1 MCRYPGS
8 RFKTCATRYDMNQ
21 KVAMTWTD
29 LIGARGERRFDRR
42 VVLWSALGYPLL
54 YAWGYLS
61 KTVAGSAA
69 IWPADA
75 LTFAAYILLPIRL
88 WPLVALGTVSWE
100 LMSRPLLYWA
110 TSHSH
115 PGLTLT
121 LSFAAANILTA
132 VGPATLARAMH
143 LLRRQNRFELV
154 ISPLW
159 IVALFAGSAP
169 GALIGALTS
178 ADAAGIPLVQAD
190 VGLWLL
196 SSVLTIVTF
205 GPMVFGLLV
214 GFSEPT
220 LTPARPWEG
229 WAISSMILALFICFA
244 VVPWPAVEAPVEPML
259 FAVPLVWLAL
269 RFSRRTTNIGV
280 VIVASGVVFFAGYGV
295 GIYRDLANIDG
306 WRHVVISIDVF
317 LVIGCGG
324 ALLVNLMTVK
334 QRALLDELEREHLSL
349 RDYARALTVAEETAR
364 RKTAADL
371 HDGIGQVL
379 AGQSMTLAAM
389 RVHASHLPLAV
400 LLEEAAEA
408 SREAQ
413 EGLRVM
419 IQDLSPP
426 GLDHASLDETLR
438 WLAEFFKTRFGF
450 RVAWRVTGITELS
463 RDRLRLVYR
472 CVRELL
478 MNARKHSQRQSAEV
492 EVDVSPLNV
501 EITVVDEGIGFDSRL
516 GEPLSG
522 NQFGLAQLRE
532 RVHAAG
538 GTLDV
543 DAVVGEGCR
552 VTVRLPAPTPQP
564 G

>member
-1 MCRYPGS
+1 
-8 RFKTCATRYDMNQ
+8 
-21 KVAMTWTD
+21 MTWTD
-29 LIGARGERRFDRR
+29 LLGGRGERRVDRR
-42 VVLWSALGYPLL
+42 IVLWSVLGYPLL
-54 YAWGYLS
+54 YALGYLS
-61 KTVAGSAA
+61 KSVPGSAA

-75 LTFAAYILLPIRL
+75 LTFAAYILLPLRL
-88 WPLVALGTVSWE
+88 WPLVALGTLSWE
-100 LMSRPLLYWA
+100 LLSRPLLYWA
-110 TSHSH
+110 TGHSN
-115 PGLTLT
+115 PALTMTLT
-121 LSFAAANILTA
+121 FAAANILTV
-132 VGPATLARAMH
+132 VGPAALARAMR
-143 LLRRQNRFELV
+143 LLRRQDRFELV

-159 IVALFAGSAP
+159 IVALFAGSVP
-169 GALIGALTS
+169 GALLGASTS
-178 ADAAGIPLVQAD
+178 AKAAGIVLVHAD
-190 VGLWLL
+190 IGLWLL
-196 SSVLTIVTF
+196 STVLSIVTF

-214 GFSEPT
+214 GFSEPAS
-220 LTPARPWEG
+220 TPARGWEG
-229 WAISSMILALFICFA
+229 WAISFMVLALFIFFA
-244 VVPWPAVEAPVEPML
+244 VLPWPAVEALVEPML

-269 RFSRRTTNIGV
+269 RFSRRATNIGV
-280 VIVASGVVFFAGYGV
+280 VIVASGVVLFAGYGV

-306 WRHVVISIDVF
+306 WRDVVISIDVF

-334 QRALLDELEREHLSL
+334 QRALLDELAREHLAL

-389 RVHASHLPLAV
+389 RAHASQLPLTV

-426 GLDHASLDETLR
+426 GLDQASLDETLR

-450 RVAWRVTGITELS
+450 SVAWRVTGTAELS
-463 RDRLRLVYR
+463 RDRLRLIYR
-472 CVRELL
+472 CIRELL

-492 EVDVSPLNV
+492 EVDVSAVVV
-501 EITVVDEGIGFDSRL
+501 EITVVDEGIGFDASA

-552 VTVRLPAPTPQP
+552 VIVRLPSPTPQP

>member
-1 MCRYPGS
+1 MMFS
-8 RFKTCATRYDMNQ
+8 
-21 KVAMTWTD
+21 D
-29 LIGARGERRFDRR
+29 LLGGRGERRFDRH

-54 YAWGYLS
+54 YALGYLS
-61 KTVAGSAA
+61 KSVPGSAA

-75 LTFAAYILLPIRL
+75 LTFAAYILLPVRL

-100 LMSRPLLYWA
+100 LLSRPLLYWV
-110 TSHSH
+110 TSNSH
-115 PGLTLT
+115 PALAMTLT
-121 LSFAAANILTA
+121 FAAANILTA
-132 VGPATLARAMH
+132 LGPAALARAMR
-143 LLRRQNRFELV
+143 LLCREDRFELV

-169 GALIGALTS
+169 GALLGAVTS
-178 ADAAGIPLVQAD
+178 AQAAGVPLAQAD

-196 SSVLTIVTF
+196 ASVLTIVTF

-220 LTPARPWEG
+220 ATPARAWEG
-229 WAISSMILALFICFA
+229 WAISFMVLALFICFA
-244 VVPWPAVEAPVEPML
+244 VVPWQAAEALIEPML

-269 RFSRRTTNIGV
+269 RFSRRSTNIGV
-280 VIVASGVVFFAGYGV
+280 VIVATGVVYFAGYGV

-306 WRHVVISIDVF
+306 WRDVVISIDVF

-349 RDYARALTVAEETAR
+349 RDYAGALTVAEETAR

-389 RVHASHLPLAV
+389 RVHASQLPLTV

-426 GLDHASLDETLR
+426 GLDQASLDETLR

-450 RVAWRVTGITELS
+450 SVAWRVVGTAELS

-492 EVDVSPLNV
+492 EVDVSPAVV
-501 EITVVDEGIGFDSRL
+501 EISVVDEGIGFDARL
-516 GEPLSG
+516 EEPLSG
-522 NQFGLAQLRE
+522 SQFGLAQLRE

-538 GTLDV
+538 GPLDV

>member
-1 MCRYPGS
+1 MRSSDLPG
-8 RFKTCATRYDMNQ
+8 
-21 KVAMTWTD
+21 V
-29 LIGARGERRFDRR
+29 RGDHRFDWH
-42 VVLWSALGYPLL
+42 VAWWSALGYPLL
-54 YAWGYLS
+54 YALGYLS
-61 KTVAGSAA
+61 KSVPGSAA

-100 LMSRPLLYWA
+100 LLSRPLLYWA
-110 TSHSH
+110 TSHVH
-115 PGLTLT
+115 PALAMT

-132 VGPATLARAMH
+132 IGPAALARAMR
-143 LLRRQNRFELV
+143 LLRREDRFELV

-159 IVALFAGSAP
+159 IVALFAGSVP
-169 GALIGALTS
+169 GALLGAATS
-178 ADAAGIPLVQAD
+178 AQAAGVPLAQAD
-190 VGLWLL
+190 VGLWVLAC
-196 SSVLTIVTF
+196 VLTIVTF

-220 LTPARPWEG
+220 PTPARAWEG
-229 WAISSMILALFICFA
+229 WAISFIVIALFICFA
-244 VVPWPAVEAPVEPML
+244 VVPWPAVEALVEPML
-259 FAVPLVWLAL
+259 FAAPLVWLAL
-269 RFSRRTTNIGV
+269 RFSRRTTSIGV
-280 VIVASGVVFFAGYGV
+280 VVVASGVVFFAGYGV
-295 GIYRDLANIDG
+295 GIYRDLANIEG
-306 WRHVVISIDVF
+306 WRDVVISIDVF

-334 QRALLDELEREHLSL
+334 QRALLDELEREHLAL
-349 RDYARALTVAEETAR
+349 RDYARALTLAEETAR

-389 RVHASHLPLAV
+389 RAHASHLPLTV

-450 RVAWRVTGITELS
+450 CVVWRVTGTADLS
-463 RDRLRLVYR
+463 RDRLRLIYR
-472 CVRELL
+472 CIRELL

-492 EVDVSPLNV
+492 EVDVSAALV
-501 EITVVDEGIGFDSRL
+501 EITVVDEGIGFDARV

-522 NQFGLAQLRE
+522 TQFGLAQLRE

-552 VTVRLPAPTPQP
+552 VTVRLPSPTPLP

>member
-1 MCRYPGS
+1 M
-8 RFKTCATRYDMNQ
+8 DQ
-21 KVAMTWTD
+21 WVAMTWTD
-29 LIGARGERRFDRR
+29 LLGGRGERRVDRR
-42 VVLWSALGYPLL
+42 VASWSALGYPLL
-54 YAWGYLS
+54 YALGYLS
-61 KTVAGSAA
+61 KSVPGSAA

-88 WPLVALGTVSWE
+88 WPLVALGTISWE
-100 LMSRPLLYWA
+100 LLSRPLLYFA
-110 TSHSH
+110 TGHSH
-115 PGLTLT
+115 PAVTAT
-121 LSFAAANILTA
+121 FSFAAANILT
-132 VGPATLARAMH
+132 VIGPAALARAMR
-143 LLRRQNRFELV
+143 LLRRQDRFELV

-159 IVALFAGSAP
+159 IIALFAGCVP
-169 GALIGALTS
+169 GALLGAVTS
-178 ADAAGIPLVQAD
+178 AKAAGIPLVHAD

-214 GFSEPT
+214 GFPEPT
-220 LTPARPWEG
+220 PTPARAWEG
-229 WAISSMILALFICFA
+229 WAISLMILALFSCFA
-244 VVPWPAVEAPVEPML
+244 AVPWPGVQALVEPML

-269 RFSRRTTNIGV
+269 RFSRRATSIGV
-280 VIVASGVVFFAGYGV
+280 VIVATGVVLFAGYGV

-306 WRHVVISIDVF
+306 WRDVVISIDVF

-324 ALLVNLMTVK
+324 ALLVNLMIVK
-334 QRALLDELEREHLSL
+334 QRGLLDELAREHLAL

-389 RVHASHLPLAV
+389 RAHASQLPLAV

-426 GLDHASLDETLR
+426 GLDHASLDETLG

-450 RVAWRVTGITELS
+450 SVAWRVTGTAELS

-472 CVRELL
+472 CIRELL
-478 MNARKHSQRQSAEV
+478 MNARKHSQRRSAEV
-492 EVDVSPLNV
+492 EVDVTPLVV
-501 EITVVDEGIGFDSRL
+501 EITVVDEGIGFDASA

-532 RVHAAG
+532 RVQAAG
-538 GTLDV
+538 GALDV
-543 DAVVGEGCR
+543 DAVIGEGCR
-552 VTVRLPAPTPQP
+552 VTVRLPSPTPQP